1 MNMQATLL
9 AAIEAAE
16 ARAGQIEHDSSPAD
30 PVVTLPVGSLQGHD
44 VDEKPQRPLIKVKE
58 LSEKAMLVSCKTS
71 TFSPY
76 KRDDDATAKYG
87 AGNVSKHLFAEK
99 GCRVKQVNALF
110 ASLAEYVRKNTVPW
124 SHKGVYML
132 NAANYQTIT
141 AGVRER
147 LAKANEALDDLVAHW
162 PTVVQTDYHRVQA
175 IGLAKGNPNLAS
187 WDDYPQDIRS
197 KYSFEIDFSPVPK
210 PDDFDPRFGLS
221 EEDKASLQRQLD
233 NADRGAATHVIKE
246 LLDPMRE
253 WAEHLAKPV
262 QDVKRFHKSLVDN
275 MIDAADRMNRA
286 NVSDDPEIQRQINA
300 LGQLASAINKNTV
313 SHDQAAR
320 NTAKSDIEALMGQ
333 MQGLV

>member
-1 MNMQATLL
+1 MNMQAQLL
-9 AAIEAAE
+9 AAMEAAE
-16 ARAGQIEHDSSPAD
+16 ARAEQTTHDSSPAD

-71 TFSPY
+71 VFSPY
-76 KRDDDATAKYG
+76 KRDEEATANYG
-87 AGNVSKHLFAEK
+87 AGNVSKHLFAGK
-99 GCRVKQVNALF
+99 GCLVKEVNALF
-110 ASLAEYVRKNTVPW
+110 LAVSTYIRQNTVPW
-124 SHKGVYML
+124 THKGVHML
-132 NAANYQTIT
+132 NAMNYSNVT

-147 LAKANEALDDLVAHW
+147 LDKANAKLDVLVPNW
-162 PTVVQTDYHRVQA
+162 PTVVQADYHRVNA
-175 IGLAKGNPNLAS
+175 IGLAKGNPNLAN

-197 KYSFEIDFSPVPK
+197 KYRFEIDFSPVPK

-233 NADRGAATHVIKE
+233 DADRGAATHVIKE

-286 NVSDDPEIQRQINA
+286 NVSDDPEIQRQINS
-300 LGQLASAINKNTV
+300 LGQLASSINKNAV
-313 SHDQAAR
+313 SHDQYAR
-320 NTAKSDIEALMGQ
+320 NTAKSSVEALMGQ